1 MTPLFHPLIQVAC
14 AHPYFTPAA
23 LVVIALPVCENLLTR
38 VPGPRCTNPLAGLNR
53 AVVRSTA
60 LVQTP
65 KGLQHCWYEAKQVQD
80 LTLSPDLAVPGT
92 LEY

>member
-14 AHPYFTPAA
+14 AHPHFTPAA

-53 AVVRSTA
+53 AVVRSPV

-80 LTLSPDLAVPGT
+80 LTLSPDLAVRGT